1 MSNIGIAA
9 NLFQPSGKCLKCR
22 HWNPATKDFMGNGT
36 DGHCRLAYCK
46 NSRPERRNKKKER
59 QRGIGMTVTVFIV
72 LIMTIFWML
81 LQFILPGLNDTLCI
95 IFYYLTMC
103 LLGMWCFYYIGVVMA
118 EMR

>member
-46 NSRPERRNKKKER
+46 NSRPERRRKMIKLEN
-59 QRGIGMTVTVFIV
+59 VV
-72 LIMTIFWML
+72 LASPE
-81 LQFILPGLNDTLCI
+81 QNVSRSVNNNSGD
-95 IFYYLTMC
+95 
-103 LLGMWCFYYIGVVMA
+103 GG
-118 EMR
+118 

>member
-1 MSNIGIAA
+1 MLIV
-9 NLFQPSGKCLKCR
+9 LYRQSGKEIDQLLKDLCSKFDISY
-22 HWNPATKDFMGNGT
+22 T
-36 DGHCRLAYCK
+36 YQ
-46 NSRPERRNKKKER
+46 KECN
-59 QRGIGMTVTVFIV
+59 
-72 LIMTIFWML
+72 FWML

>member
-1 MSNIGIAA
+1 MIGETTYKITVSRAD
-9 NLFQPSGKCLKCR
+9 S
-22 HWNPATKDFMGNGT
+22 
-36 DGHCRLAYCK
+36 DGVWWCVRM
-46 NSRPERRNKKKER
+46 RER

>member
-1 MSNIGIAA
+1 M
-9 NLFQPSGKCLKCR
+9 R
-22 HWNPATKDFMGNGT
+22 
-36 DGHCRLAYCK
+36 
-46 NSRPERRNKKKER
+46 ER
-59 QRGIGMTVTVFIV
+59 QRGIGIGMTVTVFIV